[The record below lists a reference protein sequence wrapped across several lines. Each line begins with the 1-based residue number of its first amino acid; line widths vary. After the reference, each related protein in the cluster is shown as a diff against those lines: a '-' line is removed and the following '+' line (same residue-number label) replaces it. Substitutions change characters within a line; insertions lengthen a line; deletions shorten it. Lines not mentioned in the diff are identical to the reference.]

1 MIALNRDTE
10 ELARRLAVHSGKRPD
25 EIIREALEDR
35 ARSAGIALP
44 DKPRRS
50 PSFDRMM
57 EVSDRFAALPVLDD
71 RPADE
76 IIGYDEIGVP
86 R

>member
-1 MIALNRDTE
+1 MIALNHDTE
-10 ELARRLAVHSGKRPD
+10 ELARLLAVHAGKSPD
-25 EIIREALEDR
+25 EVIRQALEDR
-35 ARSAGIALP
+35 ARSSGIALP
-44 DKPRRS
+44 DRPRRS

-57 EVSDRFAALPVLDD
+57 EVSDRFSALPVLDD

-76 IIGYDEIGVP
+76 IVGYDDIGVP

>member
-1 MIALNRDTE
+1 MIALNHDTE
-10 ELARRLAVHSGKRPD
+10 ELARLLAVHAGKSPD
-25 EIIREALEDR
+25 EVIRQALDDR
-35 ARSAGIALP
+35 ARSSGIALP
-44 DKPRRS
+44 DRPRRS

-57 EVSDRFAALPVLDD
+57 EVSDRFSALPVLDD

-76 IIGYDEIGVP
+76 IVGYDDIGVP